1 MATTLFGKEI
11 VDLCLDIVRKL
22 RYNCM
27 ELQGFLVYND
37 IRDEMRFRLNLLLL
51 ESFLVDYKKKT
62 KMKFTI

>member
-51 ESFLVDYKKKT
+51 EIFLVDYKKKT

>member
-51 ESFLVDYKKKT
+51 EFFLVDYKKKT